1 MLQIRTRLE
10 ELDGEKRIG
19 MPSEIMTK
27 QEPQV
32 KSWYLT
38 QETPLPQYY
47 QFPEFLLKAPV
58 SQTAKILYMVL
69 YDRARLS
76 QRNNWTDDAGR
87 IYLVFP
93 IIELAAKTG
102 RSVSA
107 VKAGLNELLAADLLE
122 KMRCGFGSPNRLYV
136 KIPSENGPS
145 DGLNFG
151 CQTDRKQPPKQ
162 VKKTNKQNQNAW
174 GSYRSASRYTGKR
187 ASAFEDY
194 SYDGEDSF

>member
-1 MLQIRTRLE
+1 MLE
-10 ELDGEKRIG
+10 EMMSDKE
-19 MPSEIMTK
+19 S
-27 QEPQV
+27 QF
-32 KSWYLT
+32 KSCYLT

-76 QRNNWTDDAGR
+76 QRNNWTDEVGR
-87 IYLVFP
+87 IYLIFP

-107 VKAGLNELLAADLLE
+107 VKAGLNELLATDLLE
-122 KMRCGFGSPNRLYV
+122 KMRCGFGSHNRLYV
-136 KIPSENGPS
+136 KVPSENSPS
-145 DGLNFG
+145 VSLNYDCHMDG
-151 CQTDRKQPPKQ
+151 KQAPKQ

-174 GSYRSASRYTGKR
+174 SSYRSASRYTGKR
-187 ASAFEDY
+187 ARAFEDY

>member
-1 MLQIRTRLE
+1 MLE
-10 ELDGEKRIG
+10 EMMSDKE
-19 MPSEIMTK
+19 S
-27 QEPQV
+27 QF
-32 KSWYLT
+32 KSCYLT

-76 QRNNWTDDAGR
+76 QRNNWTDEVGR
-87 IYLVFP
+87 IYLIFP

-107 VKAGLNELLAADLLE
+107 VKAGLNELLAANLLE

-136 KIPSENGPS
+136 KVPSENSPS
-145 DGLNFG
+145 VSLNYDCHMDGT
-151 CQTDRKQPPKQ
+151 QAPKQ

-174 GSYRSASRYTGKR
+174 SSYRSASRYTGKR

>member
-1 MLQIRTRLE
+1 MAITAIE
-10 ELDGEKRIG
+10 E
-19 MPSEIMTK
+19 EIK
-27 QEPQV
+27 V
-32 KSWYLT
+32 HNCYLY
-38 QETPLPQYY
+38 QDAPVIQYY
-47 QFPEFLLKAPV
+47 QFPEYLLKAPV

-76 QRNNWTDDAGR
+76 QRNNWTDEAGR
-87 IYLVFP
+87 IYLIFP

-107 VKAGLNELLAADLLE
+107 VKAALNELLAADLLE

-136 KIPSENGPS
+136 KVPFENRLS
-145 DGLNFG
+145 VGLNAD
-151 CQTDRKQPPKQ
+151 CYTDEKLPPKQ

-174 GSYRSASRYTGKR
+174 SSYRSASRYTGKR

-194 SYDGEDSF
+194 NYDGEDSF

>member
-1 MLQIRTRLE
+1 
-10 ELDGEKRIG
+10 

-122 KMRCGFGSPNRLYV
+122 KLYFVLETKGSTSFMDLRTREQLKIHCGRKHFEALNNGIEMQVATNW
-136 KIPSENGPS
+136 SEIKA
-145 DGLNFG
+145 
-151 CQTDRKQPPKQ
+151 R
-162 VKKTNKQNQNAW
+162 V
-174 GSYRSASRYTGKR
+174 
-187 ASAFEDY
+187 
-194 SYDGEDSF
+194 

>member
-1 MLQIRTRLE
+1 LE
-10 ELDGEKRIG
+10 ELDGERRIG

-76 QRNNWTDDAGR
+76 QKNNWTDDIGR
-87 IYLVFP
+87 IYLIFP

-122 KMRCGFGSPNRLYV
+122 KARCGFGSPNRLYV

-145 DGLNFG
+145 VGLNS
-151 CQTDRKQPPKQ
+151 CYHTDGKPSTKQ

-174 GSYRSASRYTGKR
+174 SSYRPASRYTGKR